1 MQLDH
6 AEIVRQVYQ
15 ESNGLRTVL
24 EVSPIIQADERTY
37 ICSMQV
43 ERREQNR
50 WSVLNTLTG
59 RGATPRLAIEDA
71 VTGLHHMVRF
81 APAVLSAPAVRALRW
96 GSPPSPS
103 PEAMSS
109 CALALP
115 A

>member
-37 ICSMQV
+37 ICSLQV

-59 RGATPRLAIEDA
+59 RGTTPRLAIEDA
-71 VTGLHHMVRF
+71 VAGLHHMVRF
-81 APAVLSAPAVRALRW
+81 APAVLSAPAVRELRR
-96 GSPPSPS
+96 PS